1 MINKIKI
8 LNMSKKFLAEI
19 RKIEYN
25 NLIGLISE
33 KEKKEQETKLMLSQI
48 TKESKKVKQV
58 VKVPI
63 KVNEKYESSIYMK
76 SESLNYI
83 YN

>member
-1 MINKIKI
+1 
-8 LNMSKKFLAEI
+8 MSKKFLAEI

-33 KEKKEQETKLMLSQI
+33 KEKKEKETRLILSQL
-48 TKESKKVKQV
+48 TKDQKQIKQV
-58 VKVPI
+58 VKKPI
-63 KVNEKYESSIYMK
+63 KVNEKYESGIYMK

>member
-1 MINKIKI
+1 
-8 LNMSKKFLAEI
+8 MSKKFLAEI

-83 YN
+83 YNS